1 MTHEHQHA
9 HGHDHDHSH
18 DHDHAPHHHSFKHG
32 FGPWIKGWLF
42 TTNHKDIGTL
52 YLLLSLAML
61 FYGGTMALL
70 IRLQLF
76 EPGAKFFDPNF
87 YNVLVTVHGLIMVFG
102 VIMPAFVGLANWMV
116 PMMIGAPDMAL
127 PRLNNWSFWILPFA
141 FTLLTI
147 SLFVDGG
154 GPNFGWTLYAP
165 LSSTYGPPS
174 TDYLIVAIHMMGIS
188 SVLGAIN
195 IIATIINLRAPG
207 MHWMRMP
214 LFVWTWFITAF
225 LLIGAMPVF
234 AGVVTMILFDR
245 HFGTSFFNA
254 AGGGDPVMYQ
264 HLFWFFGHPEVYI
277 MILPAFGIVSEII
290 PTFSRKPLFG
300 YSFMVGAVGAIAFLS
315 YVVWGHHMFT
325 AGMAV
330 GTQLYFMYI
339 TMLIAIPTGIKVFN
353 WVATMWKGSL
363 SFETPMLFAIAFV
376 ILFTIGGF
384 SGLMLSIVP
393 ADYQYQDTYFVVAHF
408 HYVLVAGAF
417 LAILASVY
425 YWLPKWTG
433 RLYNECLGQWHF
445 WLTVVGVN
453 LTFFPMHFLGL
464 TGMPR
469 RITDYALQYTTLNMV
484 CTVGAFLLGFAQL
497 LFLYNVLSTMFGK
510 GKKATDQVWEG
521 AHGLEWTLSSPPPYH
536 SFSTP
541 PVLKSITHE

>member
-1 MTHEHQHA
+1 M
-9 HGHDHDHSH
+9 
-18 DHDHAPHHHSFKHG
+18 KHG
-32 FGPWIKGWLF
+32 FWKWLSGWVT

-52 YLLLSLAML
+52 YLILSLTMF
-61 FYGGTMALL
+61 FYGGGMALL

-76 EPGAKFFDPNF
+76 EPGARFFDPNF
-87 YNVLVTVHGLIMVFG
+87 YNVLVTVHGLVMVFG

-127 PRLNNWSFWILPFA
+127 PRLNNWSFWLLPFA
-141 FTLLTI
+141 FTLLTL
-147 SLFVDGG
+147 SLLVPGS

-165 LSSTYGPPS
+165 LSTTYGPPS
-174 TDYLIVAIHMMGIS
+174 TDYLIVAIHLMGIS

-195 IIATIINLRAPG
+195 IIATITNLRAPG
-207 MHWMRMP
+207 MTWMKMP

-225 LLIGAMPVF
+225 LLIGAMPVL

-254 AGGGDPVMYQ
+254 AGGGDPIMYQ

-277 MILPAFGIVSEII
+277 MILPAFGIISEVI
-290 PTFSRKPLFG
+290 PTFSRKRLFG
-300 YSFMVGAVGAIAFLS
+300 YEFMVGAVAAIALLS

-325 AGMAV
+325 AGMAL

-339 TMLIAIPTGIKVFN
+339 TMLIAVPTGIKVFN
-353 WVATMWKGSL
+353 WVGTMWRGSL

-376 ILFTIGGF
+376 VLFTIGGF

-408 HYVLVAGAF
+408 HYVLVTGALF
-417 LAILASVY
+417 SIFCAVY

-433 RLYNECLGQWHF
+433 RYYDETLGKWHF
-445 WLTVVGVN
+445 WLTVISVN
-453 LTFFPMHFLGL
+453 VTFFPMHFLGL
-464 TGMPR
+464 AGMPR
-469 RITDYALQYTTLNMV
+469 RVTDYALQYTTMNMV
-484 CTVGAFLLGFAQL
+484 CTVGAFVLGFAQL
-497 LFLYNVLSTMFGK
+497 IFLYNVLSTMFGK
-510 GKKATDQVWEG
+510 GKKADAKVWDG
-521 AHGLEWTLSSPPPYH
+521 SHGLEWTLDSPAPYH
-536 SFSTP
+536 SFTTP
-541 PVLKSITHE
+541 PTLKLISNEVEHKFEH